1 MCFWG
6 GGEAS
11 NVNLQQG
18 NRLSL
23 STFFVRLEESQVG
36 GQQENHVDTNIGD
49 FSRGL
54 KNTGLTWCVLGGSL
68 ILIPCGKSLKIKHF
82 YFLETRE
89 VVPKYFV

>member
-1 MCFWG
+1 MCVSGG
-6 GGEAS
+6 GGES
-11 NVNLQQG
+11 SDVNLQQG

-54 KNTGLTWCVLGGSL
+54 KNTGLTWCVLGRSL
-68 ILIPCGKSLKIKHF
+68 ILIP
-82 YFLETRE
+82 
-89 VVPKYFV
+89 